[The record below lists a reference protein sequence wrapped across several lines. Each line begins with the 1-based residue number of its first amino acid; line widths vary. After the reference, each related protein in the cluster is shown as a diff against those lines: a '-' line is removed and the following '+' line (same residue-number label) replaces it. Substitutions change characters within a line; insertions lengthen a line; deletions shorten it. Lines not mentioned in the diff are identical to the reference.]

1 MIVHDVIVA
10 LFHSHLFFPC
20 VTAFS
25 CDRFFVRR
33 LQSFETTF
41 FSGEMNTIQNDHK
54 SMSDV
59 PSLSTVPS
67 TISDS
72 SDDEEQQQERA
83 RKWRQLH
90 RAQLSFTED
99 AAEIMTH
106 FFRHGRI
113 HIPLVHGSG
122 SWRTVSDLAV
132 IMLDDSRMLVGRH
145 MHGAIVVE
153 RAEDIQTLYKTPKND
168 LGVVPADAVGL
179 VNLLECLYS
188 YRCEPRSKALTF
200 VDASMFIGGRKR
212 SVFVVQDIIDFFA
225 PYNEWW
231 PLQSV
236 YVAVVGMGSWLTPQ
250 SSRLSTY
257 SDQYIAE
264 KTGLHTLSKEEQ
276 EVHITA
282 MKAL

>member
-1 MIVHDVIVA
+1 
-10 LFHSHLFFPC
+10 
-20 VTAFS
+20 
-25 CDRFFVRR
+25 
-33 LQSFETTF
+33 
-41 FSGEMNTIQNDHK
+41 
-54 SMSDV
+54 MSDV

-67 TISDS
+67 AISDS

-106 FFRHGRI
+106 FFSHGRI

-122 SWRTVSDLAV
+122 LWRTVSDLAV
-132 IMLDDSRMLVGRH
+132 IMLDANRMLVGRH

-153 RAEDIQTLYKTPKND
+153 RAEDIQTLYKTSKND

-212 SVFVVQDIIDFFA
+212 SVFVVQDIIDCFA

-236 YVAVVGMGSWLTPQ
+236 YIAVVGMGSWLTPQ

-257 SDQYIAE
+257 PDQYIAE

-282 MKAL
+282 MKALQVKQ